1 MKPGLFFQAKA
12 DRPSLRGLDLGV
24 TRSAGET
31 LYTLS
36 LNDAKSNN
44 AKKEKQQARSSAA
57 LEELEL
63 ERTVTSTPIAPDPVH
78 ARRGHTSMPARPWP
92 FSLNNLPCPRCP
104 SARATSR
111 QSVHISQATARRLL
125 RWRPIASMSAWAA
138 RFPTASRCF
147 RVVNAIIPMW
157 PPLPLLALNP
167 LTMRRNLG
175 LARQRAARLD
185 GCPEAPGVLRCFQ
198 AMDLGHDT
206 HERKS

>member
-1 MKPGLFFQAKA
+1 M
-12 DRPSLRGLDLGV
+12 

-44 AKKEKQQARSSAA
+44 AKKEKQQAISSAA

-63 ERTVTSTPIAPDPVH
+63 EWTVTSTPIAPDPVH
-78 ARRGHTSMPARPWP
+78 ARRGQHVNAGATVAVQPEQSPVPAM
-92 FSLNNLPCPRCP
+92 
-104 SARATSR
+104 RATSR

-147 RVVNAIIPMW
+147 RVLMW

-167 LTMRRNLG
+167 LTVRRNLG